1 MQHLIFESSPFLI
14 IVCIALG
21 IAYAFILYRVKHA
34 WSKKVNQGL
43 FLLRAILVSLLGFLL
58 IGPILKLT
66 NNIFEKP
73 TTVFLMDNSQSI
85 SEALD
90 SLEQQKIFEKIAVV
104 RKSIEDAGYD
114 VDIRSLSPKSEDLIF
129 NQSNSDLTGAIRSV
143 TSDYEGKNLASIVLL
158 SDGIYNSGTSP
169 LYSPIRI
176 PINTIGLGDT
186 IQRTDLVLKNLAFN
200 KIAYQGNKYPL
211 RAEVQSLGLANQE
224 VKVSVFQG
232 GKLLTQQIKNS
243 GNKPLLGFDFQL
255 EANEK
260 GLQQILVVVEPHP
273 LEANKKNNRSSAFI
287 EVVEGKKKILVIA
300 PAPHPDLKALRSV
313 IEKNSNYEFILHIPG
328 VHELEANI
336 LQPGKADLVIFHEV
350 LDRQKKTAAL
360 YTKLSKGPSSLMVI
374 ISKGSDVRSIANS
387 GLPLVFENTAQW
399 DEVTPVINPLFRD
412 FGFADNVSS
421 SFSKY
426 PPVAVPFGKFTFP
439 ANASVLLYQR
449 IGNVSTDRPLIL
461 TYDVDGKKTGVI
473 ISDGIWRWRL
483 NEFLESE
490 KTVAF
495 DEVFSK
501 LIQYLSSQEDK
512 RKFRSFPIQNEF
524 TDSEQ
529 VTFESQIYNDL
540 YEQVY
545 GSKVDLKVTDQNG
558 KVFSFNYITSPGGTR
573 YRMGAMNEGVFR
585 YEAATILDG
594 KQETVR
600 GEFLVAAQ
608 NIEAQNLTADFG
620 LLRKLAEGTG
630 GKFYAANQFDQLTND
645 LTKIE
650 ARSLIHSEDSF
661 NPLINLKWVFF
672 LLLLIVSAEWFLRK
686 FLGAY

>member
-1 MQHLIFESSPFLI
+1 M
-14 IVCIALG
+14 
-21 IAYAFILYRVKHA
+21 
-34 WSKKVNQGL
+34 
-43 FLLRAILVSLLGFLL
+43 
-58 IGPILKLT
+58 
-66 NNIFEKP
+66 
-73 TTVFLMDNSQSI
+73 VFLVDNSLSV
-85 SEALD
+85 SETLD
-90 SLEQQKIFEKIAVV
+90 SLERLKIREQISKAS
-104 RKSIEDAGYD
+104 KSIENAGYE
-114 VDIRSLSPKSEDLIF
+114 VAIRNLSAKDEALIF
-129 NQSNSDLTGAIRSV
+129 NQPNSDLTGAIRSV

-158 SDGIYNSGTSP
+158 SDGIYNSGASP
-169 LYSPIRI
+169 LYSPLRI

-186 IQRTDLVLKNLAFN
+186 TQRTDLVLKNLAFN

-211 RAEVQSLGLANQE
+211 RAEVHSLGLANQE
-224 VKVSVFQG
+224 VKVSVFQT
-232 GKLLTQQIKNS
+232 GKLLSQQIKNS
-243 GNKPLLGFDFQL
+243 GNKSLLSFDFQL

-260 GLQQILVVVEPHP
+260 GLQQILVVVEPHS

-328 VHELEANI
+328 VQEVEANL
-336 LQPGKADLVIFHEV
+336 LQPGKADLVVFHEV
-350 LDRQKKTAAL
+350 LDKQRKTTAL
-360 YTKLSKGPSSLMVI
+360 YNRLSKGPSSLMVI
-374 ISKGSDVRSIANS
+374 ISKGTDVRSLAAN
-387 GLPLVFENTAQW
+387 GIPLIFENSSQW
-399 DEVTPVINPLFRD
+399 DDVTPLINPIFRD
-412 FGFADNVSS
+412 FGFAENVNN

-439 ANASVLLYQR
+439 ANASSLLYQR
-449 IGNVSTDRPLIL
+449 IGNVTTDRPLIL
-461 TYDVDGKKTGVI
+461 TYDDNGRKTGVI

-545 GSKVDLKVTDQNG
+545 GNKVDLKITDQNG
-558 KVFSFNYITSPGGTR
+558 KVTSYNYITSPGGSR
-573 YRMGAMNEGVFR
+573 YRMGAMSEGVFH
-585 YEAATILDG
+585 YDASTILDG
-594 KQETVR
+594 KREAVR
-600 GEFLVAAQ
+600 GEFLVTAQ
-608 NIEAQNLTADFG
+608 NIESQNLTADFG

-630 GKFYAANQFDQLTND
+630 GKFYTANQFDQLTND
-645 LTKIE
+645 LTKAE

>member
-1 MQHLIFESSPFLI
+1 MQHLIFEYSPLYI

-21 IAYAFILYRVKHA
+21 IGYAFILYRAKHA

-43 FLLRAILVSLLGFLL
+43 FLLRAVLVALLAFLL

-73 TTVFLMDNSQSI
+73 TMVFLVDNSLSI
-85 SEALD
+85 SETLD
-90 SLEQQKIFEKIAVV
+90 SLERQKIRELISKAS
-104 RKSIEDAGYD
+104 KSIGGAGFE
-114 VDIRSLSPKSEDLIF
+114 VVIRNLSANDEALIF
-129 NQSNSDLTGAIRSV
+129 NQPNSDLTGAIRSV

-158 SDGIYNSGTSP
+158 SDGIYNSGASP
-169 LYSPIRI
+169 LYSPLRI

-186 IQRTDLVLKNLAFN
+186 TQRTDLVLKNLAFN

-224 VKVSVFQG
+224 VKVSVFQT
-232 GKLLTQQIKNS
+232 GKLLAQQIKNS
-243 GNKPLLGFDFQL
+243 GNKSLLIFDFQL

-260 GLQQILVVVEPHP
+260 GLQQILVVVEPHS
-273 LEANKKNNRSSAFI
+273 LEANEKNNRSSAFI

-328 VHELEANI
+328 VQEVEANL
-336 LQPGKADLVIFHEV
+336 LQPGKADLVVFHEV
-350 LDRQKKTAAL
+350 LDIQRKTTAL
-360 YTKLSKGPSSLMVI
+360 YTRLSKGPSSLMVI
-374 ISKGSDVRSIANS
+374 ISKGTDVRSLAAN
-387 GLPLVFENTAQW
+387 GIPLIFENSSQW
-399 DEVTPVINPLFRD
+399 DDVTPVINPIFRD
-412 FGFADNVSS
+412 FGFAENVNN

-439 ANASVLLYQR
+439 ANASSLLYQR
-449 IGNVSTDRPLIL
+449 IGNVTTDRPLIL
-461 TYDVDGKKTGVI
+461 TYDDNGRKTGVV

-545 GSKVDLKVTDQNG
+545 GNKVDLKITDQNG
-558 KVFSFNYITSPGGTR
+558 KVTSYNYITSPGGSR
-573 YRMGAMNEGVFR
+573 YRMGAMGEGVFH
-585 YEAATILDG
+585 YDASTILDG
-594 KQETVR
+594 KREAVR
-600 GEFLVAAQ
+600 GEFLVTAQ
-608 NIEAQNLTADFG
+608 NIESQNLTADFG
-620 LLRKLAEGTG
+620 LLRKLAVGTG
-630 GKFYAANQFDQLTND
+630 GKFYTTNQFDQLTND
-645 LTKIE
+645 LTKAE